1 LKELLN
7 IVRFLLVYQLIQATQ
22 KEFVFRAELFLKLGG
37 MIKHRTYLRPSG
49 SQSLFMVAMKLLS
62 AVFRIEDEK
71 NCPLYKV
78 DERLFLSEKTLAC
91 PKGKEVCLI
100 LVRDMTELLFKF
112 LQKQPVYQ
120 QEYAGTVF
128 NCSGCKGLIK
138 FSLTGP
144 ETFPGQTPGEGAVAA
159 IESATKQFSAKLF
172 DSPLLKVISPDE
184 LEGVS
189 KHLREIFV
197 EEGTVLIK
205 KGEQNLNLYIVVEGE
220 LCVEDGGVH
229 LATLGEGELCGE
241 MSYLGADEAVS
252 TVLASKKSKVLAVAG
267 DVFGRLLGN
276 NPAVQSFMAQL
287 LASRLRQTNAARTR
301 DFESCMSGRI
311 DEIVPAELFQIFHM
325 HQKTG
330 VLTLHLR
337 GGQGKVSFRE
347 GCIINV
353 EYGEMRNEE
362 AIFKILG
369 EKKGLYR
376 FTTGLSP
383 KDMRAAEI
391 GDFMMLLMEG
401 VKRVDEEQE
410 R

>member
-1 LKELLN
+1 
-7 IVRFLLVYQLIQATQ
+7 
-22 KEFVFRAELFLKLGG
+22 
-37 MIKHRTYLRPSG
+37 
-49 SQSLFMVAMKLLS
+49 MKLFS
-62 AVFRIEDEK
+62 AIFIIEAEK
-71 NCPLYKV
+71 NCPLYRV
-78 DERLFLSEKTLAC
+78 GERLQLSEKTLAC
-91 PKGKEVCLI
+91 PEGKEVCLI

-112 LQKQPVYQ
+112 LQKQPVTLA
-120 QEYAGTVF
+120 EYAGTVF

-138 FSLTGP
+138 FTLAGAETCQGP
-144 ETFPGQTPGEGAVAA
+144 TLVEGAVAA
-159 IESATKQFSAKLF
+159 IKTVSKQFGATLL
-172 DSPLLKVISPDE
+172 DSPFLKAIPPDKFETLSP
-184 LEGVS
+184 
-189 KHLREIFV
+189 HLHEIFV
-197 EEGTVLIK
+197 EQGTVLIR
-205 KGEQNLNLYIVVEGE
+205 KGEQNLNLYIVAEGE
-220 LCVEDGGVH
+220 LRVEDGGVQ
-229 LATLGEGELCGE
+229 LATLAEGELCGE

-252 TVLASKKSKVLAVAG
+252 TVLATKKSKVLAVAG

-287 LASRLRQTNAARTR
+287 LASRLRQTNAARAR

-330 VLTLHLR
+330 VLTLHFS
-337 GGQGKVSFRE
+337 GGQGKVAFRE
-347 GCIINV
+347 GCIINA
-353 EYGEMRNEE
+353 EYGEKRSEE